1 MKSNLRSAVW
11 RLSIFTAVCIVGLSG
26 LLVVFAELRFGDESS
41 YRAEFTNVSG
51 LERGDFVRVAGVEVG
66 KVDDIAIMPNAV
78 LDVSFTVIQSMEL
91 TRNTR
96 AAIRYDNVL
105 GDRYLA
111 LEQGTGHAPRLE
123 PGQVIAVDHT
133 RPALDLDALIGGFR
147 PLFRALDPEQ
157 VNALAGQMIRAF
169 QGEGATV
176 GSLLAQTSALSHTLA
191 DRDELIGDFID
202 NLNTVMGTVSAESG
216 QLGTA
221 IDSVAQ
227 VVETLAGQKAGIT
240 NAVAHT
246 NDAAATVADLL
257 ARARASVAS
266 TVRQADRTAG
276 IVMADHEYLDNLLN
290 TLPDA
295 YQALARQGI
304 YGDFFSFYLCDA
316 VLKMN
321 GKGGQPVYIKL
332 AGQSTGRCAAK

>member
-1 MKSNLRSAVW
+1 MKDNLRSAVW
-11 RLSIFTAVCIVGLSG
+11 RLSIFTAVCIVGLSS

-41 YRAEFTNVSG
+41 YRAQFTNVSG

-66 KVDDIAIMPNAV
+66 KVGDIAIMPTAIV
-78 LDVSFTVIQSMEL
+78 EVQFSVSQSMEL
-91 TRNTR
+91 TQSTA

-111 LEQGTGHAPRLE
+111 LEQGTGQAQLLL
-123 PGQVIAVDHT
+123 PGQVISVDHT

-157 VNALAGQMIRAF
+157 VNALAGQLIRAF
-169 QGEGATV
+169 QGEGSTV
-176 GSLLAQTSALSHTLA
+176 SSLLAQTSTLSHTLA
-191 DRDELIGDFID
+191 DRDELIGDFIN
-202 NLNTVMGTVSAESG
+202 NLNTVIGTLSAESG
-216 QLGTA
+216 QLGKA
-221 IDSVAQ
+221 LDAVAH
-227 VVETLAGQKAGIT
+227 VVETLAGQKTGIS

-257 ARARASVAS
+257 ARARASVAN
-266 TVRQADRTAG
+266 TVGQADRTAG
-276 IVMADHEYLDNLLN
+276 IVVADHEYLDNLLN

-295 YQALARQGI
+295 YKALARQGI

>member
-1 MKSNLRSAVW
+1 MKDHLRSGVW
-11 RLSIFTAVCIVGLSG
+11 RLSIFTAVCIAGLSG
-26 LLVVFAELRFGDESS
+26 LLVVFAELRFGDESA

-66 KVDDIAIMPNAV
+66 KVQDIAIMPNTV
-78 LDVSFTVIQSMEL
+78 VEVKFSVSRSMEL
-91 TRNTR
+91 TQNTGV
-96 AAIRYDNVL
+96 AIRYDNVL

-111 LEQGTGHAPRLE
+111 LEQGTPQAPRLQ
-123 PGQVIAVDHT
+123 PGQVISVHHT

-157 VNALAGQMIRAF
+157 VNALTGQLISAL
-169 QGEGATV
+169 QGEGSTV
-176 GSLLAQTSALSHTLA
+176 SSLLAQTSALSHTLA
-191 DRDELIGDFID
+191 DRDELIGEFIN
-202 NLNTVMGTVSAESG
+202 NLNTVMATMSAESG
-216 QLGTA
+216 QLDKA
-221 IDSVAQ
+221 IDSVTH
-227 VVETLAGQKAGIT
+227 VVEALASQKAGISD
-240 NAVAHT
+240 AVAYT

-257 ARARASVAS
+257 LRARASVANS
-266 TVRQADRTAG
+266 VRQADRTAG
-276 IVMADHEYLDNLLN
+276 IVVADHEYFDNLLD

-304 YGDFFSFYLCDA
+304 YGDYFSFYLCDA

-332 AGQSTGRCAAK
+332 AGQSTGRCAPK